1 MSIYLD
7 NNYIIYIYIY
17 IIYILCANY
26 SDPSK
31 YDAEKSLYI
40 FSKIKTKANEKWIRS
55 TMASEIK
62 SIKQK
67 HKWKHKIWGNGKLK
81 RIYE

>member
-40 FSKIKTKANEKWIRS
+40 FSKIKTKANEK
-55 TMASEIK
+55 
-62 SIKQK
+62 
-67 HKWKHKIWGNGKLK
+67 
-81 RIYE
+81 